1 MPQRKILKSILS
13 EIEQKISELNSHLVL
28 EENSYT
34 ISDIDGNHNV
44 INLRECPDVQNY
56 IYNDDPSD
64 KDINMFNRWLSL
76 HRNDYVVLY
85 HGTSANIPVMTEG
98 LRKTSMKTKKSIQ
111 SETGYVYLSLWPDS
125 ARTFGEIAYP
135 YDDVKVYAVIVKVQ
149 DLRPDKDQLF
159 NKRRW
164 DDSKK
169 IGDTLADSLV
179 YGRGARV
186 KRNIYPYEIRETEF

>member
-1 MPQRKILKSILS
+1 M
-13 EIEQKISELNSHLVL
+13 
-28 EENSYT
+28 
-34 ISDIDGNHNV
+34 
-44 INLRECPDVQNY
+44 
-56 IYNDDPSD
+56 
-64 KDINMFNRWLSL
+64 
-76 HRNDYVVLY
+76 
-85 HGTSANIPVMTEG
+85 
-98 LRKTSMKTKKSIQ
+98 
-111 SETGYVYLSLWPDS
+111 
-125 ARTFGEIAYP
+125 
-135 YDDVKVYAVIVKVQ
+135 KVYAVIVKVQ

>member
-1 MPQRKILKSILS
+1 
-13 EIEQKISELNSHLVL
+13 
-28 EENSYT
+28 
-34 ISDIDGNHNV
+34 
-44 INLRECPDVQNY
+44 
-56 IYNDDPSD
+56 
-64 KDINMFNRWLSL
+64 MFNRWLSL

-98 LRKTSMKTKKSIQ
+98 LRKTSLKTKRSIQ

-125 ARTFGEIAYP
+125 ARTFGEISYP

-164 DDSKK
+164 DDSEKNRRYACRFFSLWSWSKSKK
-169 IGDTLADSLV
+169 KHLSL
-179 YGRGARV
+179 RN
-186 KRNIYPYEIRETEF
+186 KRD